1 MKKRYNILIGF
12 LLILNTLSAQN
23 DSIKS
28 TKAHEPIMLLQ
39 TYRQMALDYNH
50 NLKVA
55 RKHIEASI
63 ELEKAAQANLLPTFS
78 ADASYKYTAHPMQ
91 LDAQLPGMAKPLHF
105 EGTNEQYGG
114 ALNIVQPIYLGGKLL
129 ASIELAE
136 HQRHFSE
143 HQEALIESSVYYQTD
158 IQYLS
163 TVARKE
169 LTGVTANLC
178 ESMEDL
184 RNIIKQR
191 VDCGLVDQQDLWMVE
206 VKLNEA
212 KLKHLETQNSYE
224 VGVMALNALI
234 GKEAQTKTQVEN
246 TLPEINTFIQQAA
259 NQRPEIE
266 MAHDKVELA
275 KVQKKFND
283 SKYRPQISAGI
294 SGSYGSPAY
303 DFNPDLDPNMGAFV
317 QVHIPLYEWGKRR
330 KERKANQLKIE
341 MANEQLLLQE
351 EHISLQ
357 QAQAQLTINQC
368 IKSLDLAKSSLEKA
382 EQNQASIFTRY
393 ESGLVPI
400 VSVIDAQLYTE
411 TAYSNFV
418 RSKLNAQ
425 IAYSKLQRA
434 LHLYPSNGVSK

>member
-1 MKKRYNILIGF
+1 M
-12 LLILNTLSAQN
+12 
-23 DSIKS
+23 
-28 TKAHEPIMLLQ
+28 
-39 TYRQMALDYNH
+39 
-50 NLKVA
+50 
-55 RKHIEASI
+55 
-63 ELEKAAQANLLPTFS
+63 
-78 ADASYKYTAHPMQ
+78 
-91 LDAQLPGMAKPLHF
+91 
-105 EGTNEQYGG
+105 
-114 ALNIVQPIYLGGKLL
+114 QPIYLGGKLL
-129 ASIELAE
+129 AAMDLAE

-143 HQEALIESSVYYQTD
+143 HQKALVESSVYYQTD
-158 IQYLS
+158 IQYLT

-178 ESMEDL
+178 QSMEDL
-184 RNIIKQR
+184 RTIIKQR

-212 KLKHLETQNSYE
+212 KFKYLETQNSYE

-234 GKEAQTKTQVEN
+234 GEEAQTKTQVEN
-246 TLPEINTFIQQAA
+246 TLSEITTYTQQAA
-259 NQRPEIE
+259 NQRPEID
-266 MAHDKVELA
+266 MAHDQVELA

-341 MANEQLLLQE
+341 MANEQLLQQE
-351 EHISLQ
+351 ENISLQ

-368 IKSLDLAKSSLEKA
+368 IKSLELAKSSLEKA
-382 EQNQASIFTRY
+382 EQNQATILTRY

-425 IAYSKLQRA
+425 IAYSELQRA
-434 LHLYPSNGVSK
+434 LHLYPINEVSK

>member
-1 MKKRYNILIGF
+1 MKKRYNIFIGF
-12 LLILNTLSAQN
+12 LLIINSLNAQN

-28 TKAHEPIMLLQ
+28 SKNQEPTLLLQ
-39 TYRQMALDYNH
+39 QYREMALDYNH

-55 RKHIEASI
+55 RKNIEASI
-63 ELEKAAQANLLPTFS
+63 ELEKAAQANLLPTLS
-78 ADASYKYTAHPMQ
+78 ADASYKYTANPMQ
-91 LDAQLPGMAKPLHF
+91 LDAQLPDMPQPLHF
-105 EGTNEQYGG
+105 EGTHEQYGG
-114 ALNIVQPIYLGGKLL
+114 VLNIVQPIYLGGKLL
-129 ASIELAE
+129 AAMDLAE

-158 IQYLS
+158 IQYLT

-178 ESMEDL
+178 QSMDDL
-184 RNIIKQR
+184 RTIIKQR

-212 KLKHLETQNSYE
+212 KLKHLDTQNSYE

-234 GKEAQTKTQVEN
+234 GEEAQTKTQVEN
-246 TLPEINTFIQQAA
+246 TLPEITTYTQQAA
-259 NQRPEIE
+259 NQRPEID
-266 MAHDKVELA
+266 MAHEQVELA

-341 MANEQLLLQE
+341 MANEQLLQQE
-351 EHISLQ
+351 ENISLQ
-357 QAQAQLTINQC
+357 QSQAQLTINQC
-368 IKSLDLAKSSLEKA
+368 IKSLKLAKSSLEKA
-382 EQNQASIFTRY
+382 EQNQATILTRY

-425 IAYSKLQRA
+425 IAYSELQRA
-434 LHLYPSNGVSK
+434 LHLYPNNEVSK